1 MVSHSRRQAIATVLG
16 ALCVGALP
24 LVWSDVAAAQ
34 DAQLSKTAGGMTVYV
49 GVVPAEIVKGL
60 GAAGHEQGPM
70 HGGVP
75 KGAHQYHL
83 VAAVFDA
90 AGGAR
95 VADAVVNAQISGIGL
110 SGEKKKLEP
119 MQIAN
124 TTSYGGFFDLPGR
137 DLYTIRLTIERPG
150 QPRPVDMEFKYD
162 HRH

>member
-1 MVSHSRRQAIATVLG
+1 MVSHSRRQAITTVLG

-34 DAQLSKTAGGMTVYV
+34 DGQLSKTAGGMTVYV

-60 GAAGHEQGPM
+60 DAASHEQGPM

-95 VADAVVNAQISGIGL
+95 VADAAVNAQISAIGL
-110 SGEKKKLEP
+110 SGEKKRWNRCKSQTP
-119 MQIAN
+119 PVTA
-124 TTSYGGFFDLPGR
+124 GFSICPGAIS
-137 DLYTIRLTIERPG
+137 IRSG
-150 QPRPVDMEFKYD
+150 
-162 HRH
+162 